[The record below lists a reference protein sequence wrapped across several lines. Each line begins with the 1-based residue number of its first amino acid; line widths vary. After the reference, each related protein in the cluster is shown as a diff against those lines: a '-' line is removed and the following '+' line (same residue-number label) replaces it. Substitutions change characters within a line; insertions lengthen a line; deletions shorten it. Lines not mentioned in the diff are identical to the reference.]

1 VLGTKVCLVSV
12 LGTKVVLPSLLP
24 SLLPLLCGDALVYC
38 IAVCGCN
45 VTSAPL
51 LLPCW
56 QLLRRLLLLLLP
68 VRLLLRRTGSSW
80 GRRRDGV

>member
-1 VLGTKVCLVSV
+1 ML
-12 LGTKVVLPSLLP
+12 LPRLLP
-24 SLLPLLCGDALVYC
+24 SLRGDALVCC
-38 IAVCGCN
+38 IAVFWCS

-68 VRLLLRRTGSSW
+68 VRLPLRRTGSSW

>member
-1 VLGTKVCLVSV
+1 ML
-12 LGTKVVLPSLLP
+12 LPRLLP
-24 SLLPLLCGDALVYC
+24 SLRGDALVCC
-38 IAVCGCN
+38 IAVFWYS

-56 QLLRRLLLLLLP
+56 QLLWRLL
-68 VRLLLRRTGSSW
+68 LLLRRTGSSW

>member
-1 VLGTKVCLVSV
+1 VGGLVL
-12 LGTKVVLPSLLP
+12 LPRLLP
-24 SLLPLLCGDALVYC
+24 SLCGDALVCC
-38 IAVCGCN
+38 IAVFWCI

-56 QLLRRLLLLLLP
+56 QLLWRLLLLLLP
-68 VRLLLRRTGSSW
+68 VRLLLLRTGSSW